1 MGKPTTS
8 AERMKACHKKKENW
22 NKENERKKERY
33 HEKDKELTEDEC
45 DKKGNMIAYGK
56 KNPAKIKVDKKFKVS
71 N

>member
-8 AERMKACHKKKENW
+8 AERMKAWRKKKENR

-33 HEKDKELTEDEC
+33 HVKEKELTER
-45 DKKGNMIAYGK
+45 DKKGNMIVYGK
-56 KNPAKIKVDKKFKVS
+56 KNRAKIKVDEKFKVS